1 MNWRDENSLKNFLIS
16 WWSES
21 RIITSDSNLTQN
33 ITRETTE
40 VEKKRD
46 GSRFQTHSRVNGT
59 LRRWHVLLGNS
70 EDGSIRKN
78 ILS

>member
-40 VEKKRD
+40 VEKKEMD
-46 GSRFQTHSRVNGT
+46 QDF
-59 LRRWHVLLGNS
+59 RRIPELMALLEG
-70 EDGSIRKN
+70 DMYF
-78 ILS
+78 

>member
-21 RIITSDSNLTQN
+21 RIITSDSNLIQN

-40 VEKKRD
+40 VEKKEMD
-46 GSRFQTHSRVNGT
+46 QDF
-59 LRRWHVLLGNS
+59 RRIPELMALLEG
-70 EDGSIRKN
+70 DMYF
-78 ILS
+78 